1 MDEISLS
8 VPDAIVE
15 SLPEDGETSARDMH
29 EAVAG
34 WEARLNRLADT
45 SPDEDVASAVVDV
58 VERFE
63 ERWEQYDDFVAELR
77 AWGQSPIYA
86 MAWRDLHAALIQQ
99 LYDHDE
105 LSSHI
110 DRERNARLVSDGIR
124 FGK

>member
-8 VPDAIVE
+8 VPEAIIS
-15 SLPEDGETSARDMH
+15 SLPEDGESAARDMQ

-34 WEARLNRLADT
+34 WETRLNRL
-45 SPDEDVASAVVDV
+45 DENDELASAAVDI

-63 ERWEQYDDFVAELR
+63 SRWEQYDDFVAELR

-86 MAWRDLHAALIQQ
+86 MAWRDLHASLIQQ
-99 LYDHDE
+99 LYDHEE

-110 DRERNARLVSDGIR
+110 DRERNARLVTDGIR
-124 FGK
+124 PGR